1 MRDAAALRVR
11 SFSDDEVSVQ
21 RIPGWNLHC
30 LQVSAG
36 VFAGRSVDLHLPSIQ
51 LLFEEYR
58 NVRTGHCGTAPSGT
72 VIFGVAKA
80 MQGRGLLNGTSWSD
94 GVTAFDARQE
104 LVSIVPPVDLISLV
118 VDRRVLYEYA
128 WTTEHVDLEHW
139 LSQGPI
145 VLSDADLA
153 HRVAARLLEV
163 KTACQD
169 GSLCAEEPAA
179 QQRLEDDVLEIL
191 CPLVVERLR
200 RPEFARRDPVHVE
213 VVRRAREFVRERA
226 DEPPRILDLCQAL
239 GVSRRWLQWCF
250 NEVMGIGPRAYL
262 HTLRLNGARR
272 MLLRAAPG
280 TKVND
285 AVEAYGF
292 WHLSRFS
299 RDYRRHFGELPSQ
312 TLRRALARC

>member
-11 SFSDDEVSVQ
+11 CFSDDEASVQ

-36 VFAGRSVDLHLPSIQ
+36 VLAGQSVDLHLPSIQ

-58 NVRTGHCGTAPSGT
+58 NVRTGHSGTAPRGA
-72 VIFGVAKA
+72 VIFGVARA
-80 MQGRGLLNGTSWSD
+80 MQGRGLLNGTPWSD

-104 LVSIVPPVDLISLV
+104 LVSIVPPVELISLV
-118 VDRRVLYEYA
+118 VDRRMLNEYA

-153 HRVAARLLEV
+153 QRVAARLLEV

-179 QQRLEDDVLEIL
+179 QQRLEDDILEIL

-200 RPEFARRDPVHVE
+200 RPESEKRDLAHME
-213 VVRRAREFVRERA
+213 VVRRAREYVRERT

-239 GVSRRWLQWCF
+239 GVSRRWLQWSF
-250 NEVMGIGPRAYL
+250 NEVMGIGPWAYL
-262 HTLRLNGARR
+262 HTMRLNGARR
-272 MLLRAAPG
+272 MLLSAAPQ
-280 TKVND
+280 TKVKD
-285 AVEAYGF
+285 VVEAYGF

-312 TLRRALARC
+312 TLHRSLARR